1 MKKLNNVVKRNVVM
15 VCDTMNEIDDQFAI
29 AYALGSPLLEV
40 LAVISSH
47 NTLVHGH
54 ESVNIYRDEA
64 QRVLDLCGRSDV
76 PCLQGAARP
85 MESVD
90 EYLPSP
96 GLDFIVNLVKQ
107 GVKFSI
113 LGTGPATDLA
123 AFYLK
128 YPDLARQVPIIW
140 AGSFP
145 DEETWKKY
153 KYGELNARADI
164 AAWRVLYRNHTNLV
178 VLPGWPGVVKV
189 AVENDKF
196 LPELRSKNKPI
207 LNFLA
212 DILEK
217 WGHGRIKMDMDSNRP
232 TKVLWDIV
240 NIAYYTIPEAVITRE
255 MPIPEIDAA
264 GSMYWDRSVAI
275 IPVCMDVDEA
285 AIMQDFWAAMERL
298 PS

>member
-1 MKKLNNVVKRNVVM
+1 MSLDVKRKVVL

-29 AYALGSPLLEV
+29 AYALGSSKLEV

-54 ESVNIYRDEA
+54 ESVNLYRDEA
-64 QRVLDLCGRSDV
+64 QKVIDLCRRSDV
-76 PCLQGAARP
+76 PCLKGAARP
-85 MESVD
+85 MESLN
-90 EYLPSP
+90 EIIPSE
-96 GLDFIVNLVKQ
+96 GLDFIVNLAK
-107 GVKFSI
+107 KTKDFSI

-123 AFYLK
+123 SFKLG
-128 YPDLARQVPIIW
+128 YPELADDIPIIW

-145 DEETWKKY
+145 DKETWQKY

-164 AAWRVLYRNHTNLV
+164 AAWRVLYQNYKNLV

-189 AVENDKF
+189 AVENSVF
-196 LPELRSKNKPI
+196 LPELRSKNKAI

-217 WGHGRIKMDMDSNRP
+217 WGHGRLKMDMDSSRP

-240 NIAYYTIPEAVITRE
+240 NVAYYSIPEAVITQP

-264 GSMYWDRSVAI
+264 GSMYWDRKIAT
-275 IPVCMDVDEA
+275 IPVCMDVDEK
-285 AIMQDFWAAMERL
+285 AIMSDFWAAMNRL
-298 PS
+298 PD

>member
-1 MKKLNNVVKRNVVM
+1 LASDVKRKVVM

-29 AYALGSPLLEV
+29 AYALGSPKLEV

-54 ESVNIYRDEA
+54 DSVNMYRDEA
-64 QRVLDLCGRSDV
+64 QRVIDLCQRSDV
-76 PCLQGAARP
+76 PCLQGASRP
-85 MESVD
+85 MENIKEV
-90 EYLPSP
+90 LPSE
-96 GLDFIVNLVKQ
+96 GLDFIVNLAQQ
-107 GVKFSI
+107 GVDFSI

-123 AFYLK
+123 AFKLG
-128 YPDLARQVPIIW
+128 YPELARKVPIIW

-164 AAWRVLYRNHTNLV
+164 ASWRVLYQNHENLV

-189 AVENDKF
+189 AVENSLF
-196 LPELRSKNKPI
+196 LPELRSKNKAI

-217 WGHGRIKMDMDSNRP
+217 WGHGRIKMDMDSTRP

-240 NIAYYTIPEAVITRE
+240 NIAYYTVPEAVITRE
-255 MPIPEIDAA
+255 MPIPEVDAA
-264 GSMYWDRSVAI
+264 GSMYWDRPIAK
-275 IPVCMDVDEA
+275 IPVCMDVDEV
-285 AIMQDFWAAMERL
+285 AIMKDFWAAMERL
-298 PS
+298 PH

>member
-1 MKKLNNVVKRNVVM
+1 MSNDVRRKVIL

-40 LAVISSH
+40 LAVVSSH
-47 NTLVHGH
+47 NTFVHGH
-54 ESVNIYRDEA
+54 DSVNIYRDEA

-76 PCLQGAARP
+76 PCLQGASRP
-85 MESVD
+85 MESTD
-90 EYLPSP
+90 EFLPSA
-96 GLDFIVNLVKQ
+96 GLDFIVDLAKQ
-107 GVKFSI
+107 GVEFSI

-123 AFYLK
+123 ALILG
-128 YPDLARQVPIIW
+128 YPDLAKKIPIIW

-145 DEETWKKY
+145 DEQTWKKY
-153 KYGELNARADI
+153 KNGELNARADI
-164 AAWRVLYRNHTNLV
+164 ASWRVLYRNHESLV

-189 AVENDKF
+189 AVENGVF
-196 LPELRSKNKPI
+196 LDELRSKNKAI

-217 WGHGRIKMDMDSNRP
+217 WGSTRVRMDMDSNRP

-240 NIAYYTIPEAVITRE
+240 NVAYYAIPEAVTVRQ

-264 GSMYWDRSVAI
+264 GAMYWDRIVAHV
-275 IPVCMDVDEA
+275 PVCMDVDEN
-285 AIMQDFWAAMERL
+285 AIMEDFWAAMERL
-298 PS
+298 PK

>member
-1 MKKLNNVVKRNVVM
+1 MNPEAKRKVVM

-29 AYALGSPLLEV
+29 AYALGSPNVDV

-54 ESVNIYRDEA
+54 ESVNIYREEA
-64 QRVLDLCGRSDV
+64 QRVIDLCKRTDV
-76 PCLQGAARP
+76 PCLKGAARP
-85 MESVD
+85 MESTD
-90 EYLPSP
+90 EFLNSE

-107 GVKFSI
+107 GVDFSI

-123 AFYLK
+123 AFHLGF
-128 YPDLARQVPIIW
+128 PELAKKVPIIW

-145 DEETWKKY
+145 DEATWKKY

-164 AAWRVLYRNHTNLV
+164 SAWRVLYRNFENLV

-189 AVENDKF
+189 AVENPIF
-196 LPELRSKNKPI
+196 LPQLRAKNKPI

-217 WGHGRIKMDMDSNRP
+217 WGHGRMNMDMDSDRP
-232 TKVLWDIV
+232 KKVLWDIV
-240 NIAYYTIPEAVITRE
+240 NVAYYSVPDAVITKE
-255 MPIPEIDAA
+255 LPIPEIDAA
-264 GSMYWDRSVAI
+264 GSMYWDRPLATV
-275 IPVCMDVDEA
+275 PVCIDVDSD
-285 AIMQDFWAAMERL
+285 AIMKDFWQAMENL
-298 PS
+298 PA

>member
-1 MKKLNNVVKRNVVM
+1 LNNVAKRKVVL

-29 AYALGSPLLEV
+29 AYALGSPSLEV

-54 ESVNIYRDEA
+54 DSVHIYCDEA
-64 QRVLDLCGRSDV
+64 QRVIDLCQRSDV
-76 PCLQGAARP
+76 ACLKGASRP
-85 MESVD
+85 MENVD
-90 EYLPSP
+90 ECLTSE
-96 GLDFIVNLVKQ
+96 GLEFIVNLAKQ
-107 GVKFSI
+107 GVEFSI

-123 AFYLK
+123 AFKLG
-128 YPDLARQVPIIW
+128 YPNLAKKIPIIW

-145 DEETWKKY
+145 DEETWKRY

-164 AAWRVLYRNHTNLV
+164 SAWRALYRNCENLV

-189 AVENDKF
+189 AVENSAF
-196 LPELRSKNKPI
+196 LPELREKNKPI

-217 WGHGRIKMDMDSNRP
+217 WGHGRTKMDMDSNRP

-264 GSMYWDRSVAI
+264 GSMYWDRIVTK
-275 IPVCMDVDEA
+275 IPVCMDVDEV
-285 AIMQDFWAAMERL
+285 AIMKDFWAAMERL

>member
-1 MKKLNNVVKRNVVM
+1 M

-54 ESVNIYRDEA
+54 NSVKMYQEEA
-64 QRVLDLCGRSDV
+64 QRVLDLCGRSDL

-85 MESVD
+85 MENITEV
-90 EYLPSP
+90 LPSE
-96 GLDFIVNLVKQ
+96 GLDFLVNLAIE
-107 GVKFSI
+107 GVDFSI

-123 AFYLK
+123 AFKLG
-128 YPDLARQVPIIW
+128 YPDLAKKIPIIW

-145 DEETWKKY
+145 DEPTWKKY

-164 AAWRVLYRNHTNLV
+164 AAWRVLYQNYENLV

-189 AVENDKF
+189 AVENGTF
-196 LPELRSKNKPI
+196 LPELRAKNKPI
-207 LNFLA
+207 LSFLA
-212 DILEK
+212 EILEK
-217 WGHGRIKMDMDSNRP
+217 WGHGRIKMDMDSTRP

-240 NIAYYTIPEAVITRE
+240 NIAYYTVPNAVTTHE

-264 GSMYWDRSVAI
+264 GSMYWDRSSAKV
-275 IPVCMDVDEA
+275 PVCIDVDEV
-285 AIMQDFWAAMERL
+285 AIMEDFWAAMDRL
-298 PS
+298 PN

>member
-1 MKKLNNVVKRNVVM
+1 MNNVVKRKVVL

-29 AYALGSPLLEV
+29 AYALGSPSLEV

-54 ESVNIYRDEA
+54 KSVNIYRDEA

-76 PCLQGAARP
+76 PCLTGAARP
-85 MESVD
+85 MESVE

-107 GVKFSI
+107 GEKFSI

-189 AVENDKF
+189 AVENEKF
-196 LPELRSKNKPI
+196 LPELRSKNKPV

-217 WGHGRIKMDMDSNRP
+217 WGHGRIKMDMDSSRP

-240 NIAYYTIPEAVITRE
+240 NIAYYTIPDAVIIRE

-264 GSMYWDRSVAI
+264 GSMYWDRTVAN

-298 PS
+298 PN

>member
-1 MKKLNNVVKRNVVM
+1 M

-29 AYALGSPLLEV
+29 AYALGSPSLDV

-54 ESVNIYRDEA
+54 NSVNLYRDEA
-64 QRVLDLCGRSDV
+64 QRVVDLCGRSDV
-76 PCLQGAARP
+76 LCLQGANRP
-85 MESVD
+85 MEHID
-90 EYLPSP
+90 EILPSA
-96 GLDFIVNLVKQ
+96 GLDFIVNLAES
-107 GVKFSI
+107 GEEFSI

-123 AFYLK
+123 AFKLG
-128 YPDLARQVPIIW
+128 YPELAKKVPIIW

-145 DEETWKKY
+145 DEATWKKY

-164 AAWRVLYRNHTNLV
+164 AAWRVLYRNNSNLV

-189 AVENDKF
+189 AVENEIF
-196 LPELRSKNKPI
+196 LPELRVKNKPI

-217 WGHGRIKMDMDSNRP
+217 WGSGRINMDMDSTRP

-240 NIAYYTIPEAVITRE
+240 NIAYYTVPDAVITRQ

-264 GSMYWDRSVAI
+264 GSMYWDQTIGEV
-275 IPVCMDVDEA
+275 PVCVDVDESM
-285 AIMQDFWAAMERL
+285 IMSDFWRAMDRL

>member
-1 MKKLNNVVKRNVVM
+1 MANDAKRKVVM

-29 AYALGSPLLEV
+29 AYALGSPKLEV

-54 ESVNIYRDEA
+54 DSVNIYRDEA
-64 QRVLDLCGRSDV
+64 QRVLNLCQRSDV

-85 MESVD
+85 MESIHEV
-90 EYLPSP
+90 LSSK
-96 GLDFIVNLVKQ
+96 GLNFIVDLAQQ
-107 GVKFSI
+107 GVDFSI

-123 AFYLK
+123 AFKLG
-128 YPDLARQVPIIW
+128 YPELARNIPIIW

-145 DEETWKKY
+145 DEETWEKY

-164 AAWRVLYRNHTNLV
+164 SAWRVLYQNYGNLV

-189 AVENDKF
+189 AVQNGTF
-196 LPELRSKNKPI
+196 LPELRLKNTPI

-217 WGHGRIKMDMDSNRP
+217 WGHGRIKMDMDSTRP

-240 NIAYYTIPEAVITRE
+240 NIAYYTIPEAVIIRD
-255 MPIPEIDAA
+255 MPIPVIDAA
-264 GSMYWDRSVAI
+264 GSMYWDQPIAR
-275 IPVCMDVDEA
+275 IPVCMDVDEV
-285 AIMQDFWAAMERL
+285 AIMRDFWSAMENL
-298 PS
+298 PG

>member
-1 MKKLNNVVKRNVVM
+1 LSNAAKRKVVM

-29 AYALGSPLLEV
+29 AYALGSPSLEV

-54 ESVNIYRDEA
+54 DSVNLYCDEA
-64 QRVLDLCGRSDV
+64 QRVIDLCQRSDV
-76 PCLQGAARP
+76 PCLKGASRP
-85 MESVD
+85 MENINEFLTS
-90 EYLPSP
+90 E
-96 GLDFIVNLVKQ
+96 GLEFIVNLAKQ
-107 GVKFSI
+107 GIEFAI

-123 AFYLK
+123 AFKLGF
-128 YPDLARQVPIIW
+128 PDLAKKVPIIW

-145 DEETWKKY
+145 DEETWKRY

-164 AAWRVLYRNHTNLV
+164 SAWRALYHNCENLV

-189 AVENDKF
+189 AVENNAF
-196 LPELRSKNKPI
+196 LAELREKNKPI

-264 GSMYWDRSVAI
+264 GSMYWDRIVTK
-275 IPVCMDVDEA
+275 IPICMDVDEG
-285 AIMQDFWAAMERL
+285 AIMKDFWAAMERL
-298 PS
+298 PN

>member
-1 MKKLNNVVKRNVVM
+1 MKKLNNDARRKVVM

-47 NTLVHGH
+47 NTLVRGRN
-54 ESVNIYRDEA
+54 SVHIYRDEA
-64 QRVLDLCGRSDV
+64 QRVVDLCGRSDV
-76 PCLQGAARP
+76 PCLEGAARP
-85 MESVD
+85 MENIQ
-90 EYLPSP
+90 EYLPSV
-96 GLDFIVNLVKQ
+96 GLNFIVNLAKQ
-107 GVKFSI
+107 GVDFSI

-123 AFYLK
+123 AFKLGH
-128 YPDLARQVPIIW
+128 PELAKKVPIIW

-145 DEETWKKY
+145 DEATWEKY

-164 AAWRVLYRNHTNLV
+164 AAWRVLYQNYENLV

-189 AVENDKF
+189 AVENTSF
-196 LPELRSKNKPI
+196 LHELRAQNKPI

-217 WGHGRIKMDMDSNRP
+217 WGNGRVKMDMDSNRP

-264 GSMYWDRSVAI
+264 GSMYWDDLVGK
-275 IPVCMDVDEA
+275 IPVCLDVDEV
-285 AIMQDFWAAMERL
+285 AIMKDFWAAMERL
-298 PS
+298 PA

>member
-1 MKKLNNVVKRNVVM
+1 LNNDVRQKVVM

-29 AYALGSPLLEV
+29 AYALGSPKLEV

-54 ESVNIYRDEA
+54 DSVNLYRDEA
-64 QRVLDLCGRSDV
+64 QRVIDLCNRDDV
-76 PCLQGAARP
+76 ACLKGASRP
-85 MESVD
+85 MENVN
-90 EYLPSP
+90 EFLPSE
-96 GLDFIVNLVKQ
+96 GLEFIVNLAKK
-107 GVKFSI
+107 GINFSI

-123 AFYLK
+123 AFKLG
-128 YPDLARQVPIIW
+128 YPELAKNVPIIW

-164 AAWRVLYRNHTNLV
+164 AAWRVLYKNYENLV

-189 AVENDKF
+189 AVENSAF
-196 LPELRSKNKPI
+196 IPELRAKNKPI

-240 NIAYYTIPEAVITRE
+240 NVAYYTVPKAVFTRE

-264 GSMYWDRSVAI
+264 GSMYWDRPVAKVH
-275 IPVCMDVDEA
+275 VCMDVDERT
-285 AIMQDFWAAMERL
+285 IMTDFWAAMDRL
-298 PS
+298 PG